1 MKKQGGNEMDRVILH
16 CDMNGFYASVSSLFH
31 PEYRGKPLAVGG
43 DVEQRH
49 GIILAKN
56 QEAKKYNIQT
66 AEPIWQAKA
75 KCPHLIICPPE
86 YDLYVKFSNHVRKI
100 FLEYTDLVEPFGLDE
115 AWLDVTN
122 SQKLFGDGKKIADE
136 IRERIKLELG
146 VTASVGVSYNKIFA
160 KLGSDY
166 KKPDATTII
175 SRENKDEIVNPLP
188 VENLL
193 YVGKATKQ
201 KFDRHGI
208 YTIGDLAKQDV
219 DELRK
224 LYGQNGGLLWKF
236 ANGYDDSPVCKWGYQ
251 PPQKSISNST
261 TTCKDIVSYADAEI
275 VLYVLAE
282 SVAANMR
289 FQHVACRKLSLS
301 FKDVNLNST
310 IRQCTLDN
318 VTQSAEILLKQ
329 AMKLL
334 RTNYKFEIPLRSIG
348 ICASHFQP
356 ELTNKQLSLFE
367 DDKFSVK
374 QLELEK
380 TVDKIRERFGFKVV
394 KRGLMLVDME
404 LSDFN
409 PSRESILP
417 TTTVK

>member
-1 MKKQGGNEMDRVILH
+1 
-16 CDMNGFYASVSSLFH
+16 MNGFYASVSSLYH

-43 DVEQRH
+43 DADKRH
-49 GIILAKN
+49 GIILASN
-56 QEAKKYNIQT
+56 QEAKKYNIKT

-122 SQKLFGDGKKIADE
+122 SKWLFGDGVKIANE
-136 IRERIKLELG
+136 IRERIKSELG
-146 VTASVGVSYNKIFA
+146 ITASVGVSYNKIFA

-193 YVGKATKQ
+193 YVGRATKQ
-201 KFDRHGI
+201 KFDRYGI
-208 YTIGDLAKQDV
+208 YTIGDLAKQNV
-219 DELRK
+219 EELQK
-224 LYGQNGGLLWKF
+224 LYGQNGRLLWKF
-236 ANGYDDSPVCKWGYQ
+236 ANGYDNSPVCKWGSQ
-251 PPQKSISNST
+251 PAQKSISNST
-261 TTCKDIVSYADAEI
+261 TTCKDIEGYADAEI

-282 SVAANMR
+282 SVAASMR
-289 FQHVACRKLSLS
+289 KQHVACRKISVYFRDTEL
-301 FKDVNLNST
+301 KST
-310 IRQCTLDN
+310 IRQCTLDE
-318 VTQSAEILLKQ
+318 VSQSAEVILKQ
-329 AMKLL
+329 AMRLL
-334 RTNYKFEIPLRSIG
+334 RANYKFEIPLRSIG
-348 ICASHFQP
+348 ICASNFEP
-356 ELTNKQLSLFE
+356 ELTSKQLSLFGE
-367 DDKFSVK
+367 DKFSTK

-380 TVDKIRERFGFKVV
+380 TIDEIRERFGFKVV

-409 PSRESILP
+409 PSRENILP